1 MKKNYGLAFFG
12 LIGLAGAAAAQG
24 SPPADGRPPKPPTGE
39 QWVARLDTD
48 QDQRVSAAEF
58 DGPPEHFTRLD
69 RNEDGFLEAA
79 EAPKARPQG
88 PPSPEGGTAAETSRG
103 AGKKTRPP
111 GGGGPQGFIN
121 RLDQDHDGKVSAA
134 EFDGPPEHFSHFD
147 RDQDGFIALE
157 EAPKGPPPGR
167 RPPPRQGN

>member
-1 MKKNYGLAFFG
+1 MKRNITTTCL
-12 LIGLAGAAAAQG
+12 LAGLVLSTATVLAQEETLDARG
-24 SPPADGRPPKPPTGE
+24 PRALSSE

-88 PPSPEGGTAAETSRG
+88 PPSSEGGSAAETSRG

-111 GGGGPQGFIN
+111 GGPQGFIT